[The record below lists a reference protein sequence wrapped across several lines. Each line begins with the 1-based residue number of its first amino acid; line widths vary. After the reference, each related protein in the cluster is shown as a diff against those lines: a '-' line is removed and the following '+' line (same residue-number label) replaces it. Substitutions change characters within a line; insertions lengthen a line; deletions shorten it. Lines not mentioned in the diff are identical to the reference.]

1 MSNDTSTYLINT
13 LINSLASNT
22 INNMMYSCESKHVF
36 FVQNFLKAMLNIRGL
51 CTKHKEK
58 NHKISLN
65 WKSKC
70 YFLMTLAAPVLIRI
84 NLYVRSISRID
95 DVKMVRFCLLY
106 LLMKCIISRIS
117 LVSMS
122 VLHVFHNFLTSVLV
136 YKISYDVHYCT
147 ILDLVFFFSILYF

>member
-1 MSNDTSTYLINT
+1 MHFCAKFSKGNAEYKGT
-13 LINSLASNT
+13 LYKT
-22 INNMMYSCESKHVF
+22 QRKNNKF
-36 FVQNFLKAMLNIRGL
+36 
-51 CTKHKEK
+51 
-58 NHKISLN
+58 SLN
-65 WKSKC
+65 RKSKC

-106 LLMKCIISRIS
+106 LLMNCIISRIS

-147 ILDLVFFFSILYF
+147 ILDLVFSFRSYIFRQTTRNCGLCEYIS